1 MRSSISAPSSADWL
15 HRATSGSWLAI
26 SRSPTRMARRS
37 ASVSFGSS
45 LMISDALTAPSI
57 VRSRRLVSA
66 EIAPLANRKR
76 AERSDWCY
84 IPERPRSQTASQKFA
99 QGKVTGAERAI
110 HFGRLSRAF
119 SARLGSDRSLA
130 AASRFDIAP
139 LALMRFAASCC
150 ELQASGPC
158 SPEASCYEVLD

>member
-1 MRSSISAPSSADWL
+1 
-15 HRATSGSWLAI
+15 
-26 SRSPTRMARRS
+26 MARRS

-57 VRSRRLVSA
+57 IWSRRLGSA
-66 EIAPLANRKR
+66 EIAPLANHRKR
-76 AERSDWCY
+76 AEGSDWCY

-119 SARLGSDRSLA
+119 SARLGFDRSLA
-130 AASRFDIAP
+130 AASCFDIAP
-139 LALMRFAASCC
+139 LALMRFAASCR

>member
-1 MRSSISAPSSADWL
+1 
-15 HRATSGSWLAI
+15 
-26 SRSPTRMARRS
+26 MARRS

-57 VRSRRLVSA
+57 VWSRRLVSA

-76 AERSDWCY
+76 AETSDWCY

-99 QGKVTGAERAI
+99 QGKVTSAERAI

-139 LALMRFAASCC
+139 LALMRFAASCR

-158 SPEASCYEVLD
+158 SPEASCYEVLDQTYTCRDVCSHDCLGREGGQNKVWYYHC